1 MLFAASPRTAFAA
14 AHPVE
19 SGNSKILVLA
29 RWVLEIEI
37 QSRGYGATSGKADFL
52 SEERRRLD
60 AADCAN
66 LSTVQEIPD
75 RKIPDDP
82 RPGKID
88 AADLN
93 RATLT
98 ASDLGSTDIAG
109 GKAGS

>member
-1 MLFAASPRTAFAA
+1 MLFAASPRTAFTAA
-14 AHPVE
+14 RPVE
-19 SGNSKILVLA
+19 SGKSKILVLA

-66 LSTVQEIPD
+66 LTVVQEIPD
-75 RKIPDDP
+75 RKLPGDP
-82 RPGKID
+82 GTRKID

-93 RATLT
+93 GATLT
-98 ASDLGSTDIAG
+98 ASDLRGTDIAG